1 MCDGQ
6 SIRIVIFFVG
16 RRACMEYNISKHAME
31 RYAERIMDRD
41 HKVDVNRYVLENESK
56 IKEDINKMIEFGQ
69 IIYCGKQ
76 TKENKKQTIISVFVK
91 DCWIVLVDVNSG
103 VVITLYKVDLGLD
116 DEFNKLYVNKM
127 LDSLERANEVLHT
140 TESEVKEEANTYNA
154 LIADNESMINDYKSN
169 IKALEELNTAYS
181 EVIDKSRVKLSI
193 AEEKVIEIVNKL
205 IGKKEF

>member
-1 MCDGQ
+1 
-6 SIRIVIFFVG
+6 
-16 RRACMEYNISKHAME
+16 MEYNISKHAME

-91 DCWIVLVDVNSG
+91 DCWIVLADVNSS

-140 TESEVKEEANTYNA
+140 TESEVKEEANTYKA

-181 EVIDKSRVKLSI
+181 EVVDKSRVKLSI